1 MKPTFFKRDD
11 VWTGMLLG
19 IIVPLAVYGLLI
31 LLYSF
36 LDSIGVLSDI
46 GFAEDF
52 RTRTL
57 SLVAICSNLILM
69 QNYRKSYKNET
80 IRGML
85 IASMILVVVWFFRFG
100 IKILHF

>member
-1 MKPTFFKRDD
+1 MIPFFKRDD

-19 IIVPLAVYGLLI
+19 IIVPLVVYGILI
-31 LLYSF
+31 LLYAF
-36 LDSIGVLSDI
+36 LDSMGVLTDV

-57 SLVAICSNLILM
+57 SLVAICCNLLLM
-69 QNYRKSYKNET
+69 QNYRKTSRNET

-100 IKILHF
+100 IKMLHF